1 MFAYHLSRISKSSDQ
16 IHDYLC
22 NALALTAAAISSHWF
37 THIRVVSST
46 YDIPLFSQQVEC
58 ALKMWCSGFYVL
70 PPPCTKE
77 AKFSNWMWGSCVQQY
92 LEGITDLSEQQW
104 IKILAKADKA
114 LYGYNINSEDK
125 LDNEQAQEDVL
136 LTGCAGID
144 DADEVKEESQEM
156 DGIEMTSTAD
166 AYATD

>member
-1 MFAYHLSRISKSSDQ
+1 
-16 IHDYLC
+16 
-22 NALALTAAAISSHWF
+22 
-37 THIRVVSST
+37 
-46 YDIPLFSQQVEC
+46 
-58 ALKMWCSGFYVL
+58 
-70 PPPCTKE
+70 
-77 AKFSNWMWGSCVQQY
+77 MWGSCVQQY